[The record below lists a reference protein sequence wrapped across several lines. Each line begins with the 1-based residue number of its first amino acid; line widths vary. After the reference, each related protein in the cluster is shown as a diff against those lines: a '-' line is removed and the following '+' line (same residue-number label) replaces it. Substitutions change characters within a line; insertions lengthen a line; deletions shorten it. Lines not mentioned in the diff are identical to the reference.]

1 VTKIETVAEEYVACV
16 GVVEEEKLR
25 WFESFGVGKYQFGVT
40 MSRKNAW
47 KVMSHLKNQ
56 STKSAFLSIG
66 ETSVQTFFKDLPPE
80 GCDPETAVAQHQSLL
95 QRLFSAAYEIQQLQ
109 QDAEAGTRGLHN

>member
-1 VTKIETVAEEYVACV
+1 MESDEPPKKPIYKI
-16 GVVEEEKLR
+16 
-25 WFESFGVGKYQFGVT
+25 S
-40 MSRKNAW
+40 
-47 KVMSHLKNQ
+47 
-56 STKSAFLSIG
+56 LSELHFPCG

>member
-1 VTKIETVAEEYVACV
+1 MTKIETVAEEYVACV

-47 KVMSHLKNQ
+47 KVMSHLKKPIYKI
-56 STKSAFLSIG
+56 SLSEYHFCYISHG
-66 ETSVQTFFKDLPPE
+66 ETSVSNFFQGPA
-80 GCDPETAVAQHQSLL
+80 T
-95 QRLFSAAYEIQQLQ
+95 
-109 QDAEAGTRGLHN
+109 

>member
-1 VTKIETVAEEYVACV
+1 MTKIETVAEEYVACV
-16 GVVEEEKLR
+16 GVVEEEKLQ

-56 STKSAFLSIG
+56 STKSAFLSIIF
-66 ETSVQTFFKDLPPE
+66 VTFPMWRDVRWNFFQGPA
-80 GCDPETAVAQHQSLL
+80 T
-95 QRLFSAAYEIQQLQ
+95 
-109 QDAEAGTRGLHN
+109 